1 MANEQLSGVELR
13 ITLRVNMA
21 TNLSV
26 VVEGVLKA
34 DDTIELASHP
44 SLPPGPV
51 RVKLEALSTASN
63 TTELLPDPP
72 WEDES
77 IPAPCDLPLAGKPVR
92 VVARKAS
99 VLLPEPFEL
108 TEKDLRP

>member
-1 MANEQLSGVELR
+1 
-13 ITLRVNMA
+13 MA

-51 RVKLEALSTASN
+51 RVKLEALYYG
-63 TTELLPDPP
+63 LR
-72 WEDES
+72 
-77 IPAPCDLPLAGKPVR
+77 LAQPQLK
-92 VVARKAS
+92 VAARLEI
-99 VLLPEPFEL
+99 V
-108 TEKDLRP
+108 DDV